1 MSFQIR
7 NEFTRRKATEELLHI
22 LAVVGPSK
30 TKALSGTPMFHGHRT
45 LSNRQ
50 ICRLLRESGKAEMEY
65 GGLGKFTYGIWRLKA
80 K

>member
-1 MSFQIR
+1 MSFRIYK
-7 NEFTRRKATEELLHI
+7 EHTRRKATEELLNI
-22 LAVVGPSK
+22 LAVNGPTR
-30 TKALSGTPMFHGHRT
+30 TKYLRGTRMFHGGRT

-65 GGLGKFTYGIWRLKA
+65 GGQGKFTYGIWRLKA

>member
-22 LAVVGPSK
+22 LADNGPCR
-30 TKALSGTPMFHGHRT
+30 TRDLSGTPVFHGHRT
-45 LSNRQ
+45 LSSRQ

-65 GGLGKFTYGIWRLKA
+65 GGQGKFTYGIWRLKA
-80 K
+80 E